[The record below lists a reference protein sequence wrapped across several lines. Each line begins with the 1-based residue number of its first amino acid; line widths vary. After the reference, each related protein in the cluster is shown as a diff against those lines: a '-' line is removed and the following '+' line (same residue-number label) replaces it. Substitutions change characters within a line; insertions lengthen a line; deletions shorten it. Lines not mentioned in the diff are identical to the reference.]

1 MSEQIDIFI
10 EDPCCCTTNAYMN
23 EDEVY
28 ICTVTNIEVTAW
40 VERCEATA
48 HGITESWMEVNYEI
62 DKFDYEVTDAND
74 VTVLQA
80 KGVTHEEAHRKM
92 VAEGLQPEFDF
103 PDSDI
108 RSLALDA
115 AT

>member
-48 HGITESWMEVNYEI
+48 HGIT
-62 DKFDYEVTDAND
+62 
-74 VTVLQA
+74 VLHA

-92 VAEGLQPEFDF
+92 VAKGLQPEFDF
-103 PDSDI
+103 PDADI
-108 RSLALDA
+108 RSLALDK